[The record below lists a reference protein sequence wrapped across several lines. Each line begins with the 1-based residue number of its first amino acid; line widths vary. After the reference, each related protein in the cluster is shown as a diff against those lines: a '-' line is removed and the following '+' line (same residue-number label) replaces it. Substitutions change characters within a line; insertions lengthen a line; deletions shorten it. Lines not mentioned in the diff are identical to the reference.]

1 MSHIHDHTPFW
12 GTPSA
17 SVDWC
22 EKNYEVCH
30 FIAEFWNTITSSF
43 IAILGAIGVYLCLR
57 ERLEPRFAVLHAL
70 IVVVGLGSVAF
81 HGTLLLEYQLL
92 DELPMI
98 WGMLGFMY
106 IYYTM
111 DSPRKGREK
120 DRKLAKI
127 LAVVGSVWGIGAPWI
142 HYYAPIVFQGLFVL
156 LVAFMVYK
164 SFKYWGMCKNKTARR
179 MFVFYHISIGCS
191 ALIWLV
197 DKHACNV
204 LHETLGH
211 YWWHQ
216 YVGSFHGY
224 WHCLMAVNVYLAP
237 VFAAAMRAQML
248 NKRATIKWWCGL
260 VPYVQ
265 QHRQL
270 KSGVKSD

>member
-1 MSHIHDHTPFW
+1 MSAIDDTPFW
-12 GTPSA
+12 GIPSA

-30 FIAEFWNTITSSF
+30 FIAEFWNTLTSSL
-43 IAILGAIGVYLCLR
+43 IAILGAIGVYLSLR
-57 ERLEPRFAVLHAL
+57 ERHEPRFAVLHAI

-81 HGTLLLEYQLL
+81 HGTLRLEYQLL
-92 DELPMI
+92 DELPML

-111 DSPRKGREK
+111 ESPLKGRAE
-120 DRKLAKI
+120 DTKLARF
-127 LAVVGSVWGIGAPWI
+127 LAIVGIVWGLGAPWI

-164 SFKYWGMCKNKTARR
+164 SFKYWKLCGNRTARR
-179 MFVFYHISIGCS
+179 MFTFYHISVGAS

-197 DKHACNV
+197 DKHACNT
-204 LHETLGH
+204 LHDVFGS

-224 WHCLMAVNVYLAP
+224 WHCLMAINIYLAP
-237 VFAAAMRAQML
+237 VFAAAIRTQML
-248 NKRATIKWWCGL
+248 NKVAAIKWFCY
-260 VPYVQ
+260 VIPYVKQ
-265 QHRQL
+265 QRRL
-270 KSGVKSD
+270 KRGEKTD